1 MPPELPT
8 AAQRLAMRERPSA
21 TQVMHQRWGDLL
33 FLHWPIEAALIQE
46 KLPEGLYVDIFGGQ
60 AWIGVV
66 PFYMERIR
74 PVGMPPVP
82 GISWF
87 LELNVRTYVH
97 DSKGRA
103 GVWFFSLDCNQPLA
117 VEIARRF
124 FHLPYQHAWMK
135 AVRTGGIID
144 YHTRRRAPGA
154 KVAEFRYQCADH
166 EAEPARAGTLE
177 WFLVERYLLFST
189 NRHGEL
195 FYGQVHHPPYRIQ
208 HGKCEKWSAEHLL
221 LNGFPDPG
229 MEPPSILVAESLQVA
244 IFPLRPLV

>member
-46 KLPEGLYVDIFGGQ
+46 KLPEGLYVDVFGGQ

-103 GVWFFSLDCNQPLA
+103 GVWFFSLDCN
-117 VEIARRF
+117 
-124 FHLPYQHAWMK
+124 
-135 AVRTGGIID
+135 
-144 YHTRRRAPGA
+144 
-154 KVAEFRYQCADH
+154 
-166 EAEPARAGTLE
+166 
-177 WFLVERYLLFST
+177 
-189 NRHGEL
+189 
-195 FYGQVHHPPYRIQ
+195 
-208 HGKCEKWSAEHLL
+208 
-221 LNGFPDPG
+221 
-229 MEPPSILVAESLQVA
+229 
-244 IFPLRPLV
+244 